1 MKDSTCYECE
11 HHPECPQ
18 YEYNVEKYNTI
29 ELNRRK
35 EMEIGIFS
43 AIADNLKVNIYLH

>member
-18 YEYNVEKYNTI
+18 YEYNVELKCICNT
-29 ELNRRK
+29 
-35 EMEIGIFS
+35 FS
-43 AIADNLKVNIYLH
+43 NPHEDDDATKKKIYKG